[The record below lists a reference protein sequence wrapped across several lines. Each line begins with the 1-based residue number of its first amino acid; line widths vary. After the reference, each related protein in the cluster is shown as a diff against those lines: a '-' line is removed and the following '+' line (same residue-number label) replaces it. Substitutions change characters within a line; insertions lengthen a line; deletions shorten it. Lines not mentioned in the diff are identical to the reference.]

1 MAVIKGAGLVMRALI
16 EEGTMEVAMRMQNL
30 ALAEGALPRHLL
42 SALYTRP
49 TDGRLLT
56 LRQLSRHLIMLWI
69 TGHPIAMALLR
80 RILVSGSRIC
90 YNSYYFVLTNNSFV
104 TQPAGLLRF
113 LDSTDTVPSSAL
125 EEERLN
131 NRDNLKIAQDHAMKN
146 RKGAQWVVIERQF
159 KVVEKRLEV
168 PLLVYFVF

>member
-69 TGHPIAMALLR
+69 TGHPVAMALLR
-80 RILVSGSRIC
+80 RILVS
-90 YNSYYFVLTNNSFV
+90 V
-104 TQPAGLLRF
+104 
-113 LDSTDTVPSSAL
+113 
-125 EEERLN
+125 
-131 NRDNLKIAQDHAMKN
+131 KIN
-146 RKGAQWVVIERQF
+146 
-159 KVVEKRLEV
+159 
-168 PLLVYFVF
+168 